1 MKTETNVKA
10 EIVSVNHAETSLG
23 SLKLRTHLKA
33 GVLRK
38 PGANHN
44 EAVAQRLS

>member
-23 SLKLRTHLKA
+23 SLKLRTYLEGGCPPKA
-33 GVLRK
+33 RRPTTTK
-38 PGANHN
+38 RSRNT
-44 EAVAQRLS
+44 